1 MVRCSASLISLFI
14 SKVERIALLDT
25 CPRIVV
31 TMEENK
37 RCERVLVRPMGT
49 EGEPE
54 LEFGDLVCIGVPWL
68 EAPLAWLQTQ
78 GHSENIQEKHWRWQV
93 PPEPIFWNGEGQ
105 RATSKPNLK
114 QNSELTCFPL

>member
-1 MVRCSASLISLFI
+1 MRCSASLISLFI
-14 SKVERIALLDT
+14 SKVERIALPNT

-37 RCERVLVRPMGT
+37 RWERVLVRPMGT

-54 LEFGDLVCIGVPWL
+54 LGFGDRVRIGIPWL
-68 EAPLAWLQTQ
+68 EAPVAWLQTQ
-78 GHSENIQEKHWRWQV
+78 GHPENIQEKHWRWQV
-93 PPEPIFWNGEGQ
+93 PPEPIFGNGEGQ

-114 QNSELTCFPL
+114 QNSELTCFSL